1 MALLTV
7 AGDEQEL
14 AQRVAGRFVELAS
27 NAARDGG
34 RPRVVLTGGRTP
46 KQLYELLASPPWL
59 ASVPWERVD
68 VYWSDERHVPP
79 DHTDSNFGMAREAL
93 LRHLPIP
100 DAQVHRIRAELPAD
114 EAARVYEEELPAAFD
129 VMLLGMGDDGHV
141 ASIFPD
147 SPLLLERHRRAAA
160 VWAPHLHAYR
170 ITLTPPALLSAARIL
185 MMVAGTSKVPAIRAA
200 LADATSVERCPARL
214 LDPAADRVEWLID
227 RAASTGL
234 SAPPT

>member
-7 AGDEQEL
+7 ARDEQEL
-14 AQRVAGRFVELAS
+14 AQRVAERFVELAS
-27 NAARDGG
+27 GAGRDGG

-46 KQLYELLASPPWL
+46 KRLYELLASPRWR
-59 ASVPWERVD
+59 ATVPWERVD

-79 DHTDSNFGMAREAL
+79 DHAESNFGMAREAL

-100 DAQVHRIRAELPAD
+100 DVQVHRIRAELPAE
-114 EAARVYEEELPAAFD
+114 EAARAYEEELPAAFD

-141 ASIFPD
+141 ASIFAD
-147 SPLLLERHRRAAA
+147 SPLLTERHRRAAA
-160 VWAPHLHAYR
+160 VWVPHLHAHR

-185 MMVAGTSKVPAIRAA
+185 MMVAGTSKAPAVRAA
-200 LADATSVERCPARL
+200 LADATPVDRCPARL
-214 LDPAADRVEWLID
+214 LAPAADRVEWLID